1 MLTRPAAMTALIL
14 FAFVPLALAH
24 EGATGV
30 VKERMDL
37 MDTQKDA
44 MKVIGEMAKGAVPF
58 DAAKAAEAAGEIE
71 RTSKQI
77 PELFPEGTGG
87 HPSEAKPEVWT
98 KWEEF
103 TGDAKELETAAKDLI
118 LALEAPGG
126 ARLENA
132 VQRRDR
138 RLQDLPQDVP
148 DGREGLRRRPRQV
161 DEAAPPAQN
170 PYSLGHQTSR
180 PCTA

>member
-24 EGATGV
+24 EGATGL

-44 MKVIGEMAKGAVPF
+44 MKVIGEMAKGTVPF

-77 PELFPEGTGG
+77 PELFPEGSGG

-103 TGDAKELETAAKDLI
+103 TGDAEELETAAKDLI
-118 LALEAPGG
+118 LALEAPG
-126 ARLENA
+126 A
-132 VQRRDR
+132 
-138 RLQDLPQDVP
+138 P
-148 DGREGLRRRPRQV
+148 DWK
-161 DEAAPPAQN
+161 AQFK
-170 PYSLGHQTSR
+170 GVIDACKTCHKTFR
-180 PCTA
+180 MEEKD